1 MTSNFFIGIGGS
13 GAKSLEAFVH
23 LCAAGLGP
31 DKVWVGLVDQDA
43 ANGHVAQARQLVEAY
58 IDLRA
63 QLRPVGADCMALGNR
78 LLHTQIVTG
87 GDDLLWQPEP
97 RQGATLG
104 DHVFGPAALTDEQR
118 QLLGCLFTPEELAL
132 PLDEG
137 FRGRPAIGAATFL
150 RAEAQAS
157 FWQELSDAV
166 KRASHGGGAPGGTA
180 GNNPVRVF
188 LAGSICGGT
197 GAAGFPT
204 LARILNKDFGEHGVK
219 IGGALLLPYF
229 QFPRSTDPSEIV
241 AESAGFLAQ
250 TSKALKYYYHL
261 LKDDPI
267 FSDLYVV
274 GWNPLLSTTDK
285 PEKGG
290 DKQRNPPL
298 APELLAALAAGRFM
312 RMPPGNN
319 RIRYLGRRSAGAL
332 HWADLPTVTD
342 LPNDHRGGAGQVRA
356 AFGSLIRFA
365 YAFNYVYAPR
375 LIGGEWRN
383 ARDYPWFRTQV
394 KPTVP
399 DPGDG
404 GVQATLVSLR
414 RYCQRALSYF
424 ADMSHAMH
432 RSQTAVELVQTSQYA
447 GQPASGQKWAA
458 PLTAE
463 KTSHAEFARLIIDDQ
478 NNVDA
483 GLGSILEKL
492 SHRKPGST
500 SGRGIGVFCSA
511 LCDASALN

>member
-13 GAKSLEAFVH
+13 GAKSLEAFIH

-31 DKVWVGLVDQDA
+31 EKVWVGLVDQDA

-63 QLRPVGADCMALGNR
+63 QLRPTGADTMAVGNR
-78 LLHTQIVTG
+78 FLHTEIVTASG
-87 GDDLLWQPEP
+87 DLLWQPEP
-97 RQGATLG
+97 RQSATLA
-104 DHVFGPAALTDEQR
+104 DHVFGPAALSDEQR
-118 QLLGCLFTPEELAL
+118 QLLNCLFTPEELAL

-157 FWQELSDAV
+157 FWQDLSDTV
-166 KRASHGGGAPGGTA
+166 KRASNGGSAPGSGP
-180 GNNPVRVF
+180 GNSLVRVF

-204 LARILNKDFGEHGVK
+204 LARILNKDFGDQGVK

-229 QFPRSTDPSEIV
+229 QFPRSTDESEIV

-298 APELLAALAAGRFM
+298 APELLAALAAGRYM

-319 RIRYLGRRSAGAL
+319 RVRYLGRRSANSL
-332 HWADLPTVTD
+332 HWSDLPTVTD
-342 LPNDHRGGAGQVRA
+342 LANDHRGGAGQVRA

-375 LIGGEWRN
+375 LIGAEWQK
-383 ARDYPWFRTQV
+383 AKDFPWFRTQV
-394 KPTVP
+394 KPVVP

-404 GVQATLVSLR
+404 RVQATLVSLR

-424 ADMSHAMH
+424 ADMTHAMH
-432 RSQTAVELVQTSQYA
+432 RSQTALELVQANQYA
-447 GQPASGQKWAA
+447 GLPVSAQKWGA
-458 PLTAE
+458 PLLAD
-463 KTSHAEFARLIIDDQ
+463 KSAHPEFPQLIIDDQ
-478 NNVDA
+478 NKPD
-483 GLGSILEKL
+483 GSLGSILEQL
-492 SHRKPGST
+492 SHRKPGPT

-511 LCDASALN
+511 LCDATALN